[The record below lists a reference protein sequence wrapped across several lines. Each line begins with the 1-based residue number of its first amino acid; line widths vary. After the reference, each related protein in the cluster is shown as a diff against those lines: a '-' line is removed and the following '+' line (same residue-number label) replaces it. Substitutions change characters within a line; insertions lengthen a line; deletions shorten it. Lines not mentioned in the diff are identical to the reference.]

1 LGARELTQPRAL
13 VSYGAATLTGYVNPD
28 GESTSQYFQYGLT
41 RDCGGQTAI
50 ADAGTGTSTVKVR

>member
-1 LGARELTQPRAL
+1 MAR
-13 VSYGAATLTGYVNPD
+13 
-28 GESTSQYFQYGLT
+28 STSQYFQYGLT